1 MKIAI
6 ALGLIMWLFPI
17 ALFLE
22 FGWISGACGIVVE
35 IAGPILWADTFLK
48 EEN

>member
-1 MKIAI
+1 MRIAI
-6 ALGLIMWLFPI
+6 VVSLVMWIFPI

-22 FGWISGACGIVVE
+22 FGCVSGLCGIVVE
-35 IAGPILWADTFLK
+35 FAGPILWADTFLK